1 MYLLFNIINLAC
13 WLVCFIW
20 MYHISSRQDAVLKAI
35 SEQGRRIERLS
46 KAEHDLIKEVHP
58 VVGDINDK
66 MDAMAEV
73 VQETSENVKEG
84 VPPPPPKHASR

>member
-1 MYLLFNIINLAC
+1 MYR
-13 WLVCFIW
+13 
-20 MYHISSRQDAVLKAI
+20 ISSRQDAVLKAI

-58 VVGDINDK
+58 VVGEIKDK

-73 VQETSENVKEG
+73 VQETSEDVKEG
-84 VPPPPPKHASR
+84 VQPPQGNRLH

>member
-1 MYLLFNIINLAC
+1 MYLLFNIINLTC

-20 MYHISSRQDAVLKAI
+20 MYRISSRQDAVLKAI

-58 VVGDINDK
+58 VVGEIKDK

-73 VQETSENVKEG
+73 VQETSEDVKEG
-84 VPPPPPKHASR
+84 VPPPQGNRLH

>member
-20 MYHISSRQDAVLKAI
+20 MYRISSRQDAVLNAI

-58 VVGDINDK
+58 VVGEIKDK

-73 VQETSENVKEG
+73 VQETSEDVKEG
-84 VPPPPPKHASR
+84 VPPPQGNR